1 MIFSYDDRIIKE
13 GMYICEREATIR
25 QTAEVFHLSKSCVHK
40 DVSEKLAY
48 VDYDLFLQVKA
59 VLKNNFEQK
68 HLRGGEATRRLKR
81 NTKIQNLTNRPKSAR
96 LIINLRICLTRKIT
110 FKKEKNLF
118 NEVAICCKK
127 ALLMV
132 Q

>member
-68 HLRGGEATRRLKR
+68 HLRGGEAT
-81 NTKIQNLTNRPKSAR
+81 
-96 LIINLRICLTRKIT
+96 
-110 FKKEKNLF
+110 KKKYKNSKL
-118 NEVAICCKK
+118 NEST
-127 ALLMV
+127 
-132 Q
+132 